1 MMIRHRG
8 IKDNEK
14 DNVIKRT
21 KPACPHPDKNLKK
34 KENNKKKYAES
45 DYFIIIKLRCMLI

>member
-1 MMIRHRG
+1 MIRHRG